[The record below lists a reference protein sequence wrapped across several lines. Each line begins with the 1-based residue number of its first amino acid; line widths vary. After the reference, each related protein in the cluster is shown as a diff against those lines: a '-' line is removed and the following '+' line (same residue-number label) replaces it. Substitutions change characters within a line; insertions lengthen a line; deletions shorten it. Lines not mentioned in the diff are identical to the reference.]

1 LKNELKNAKNFKET
15 HENSEKKL
23 LFDLK
28 NSEEKF
34 ENLLEIYQTNLE
46 KNNSKENFD
55 KGTNT
60 NFFDEENLSLQEQF
74 EVLNEKIID
83 LEAELVIS
91 RSKIEKY
98 KKKYPKNQKKPLES
112 PFSPSETQDF
122 YKKRKFSFQ
131 NF

>member
-1 LKNELKNAKNFKET
+1 M
-15 HENSEKKL
+15 
-23 LFDLK
+23 
-28 NSEEKF
+28 
-34 ENLLEIYQTNLE
+34 LEIYQTNLE

-122 YKKRKFSFQ
+122 YKKT
-131 NF
+131 